1 MKICSV
7 RLKNLN
13 SLKGEVFID
22 FEAPPIA
29 DSGLY
34 AITGPT
40 GSGKTTLL
48 DAITVALYNRVPRH
62 GTNVEELMTR
72 HTGECWSEVEFET
85 GGKRYR
91 SKWSLNRARNQAEGR
106 LQADKMELSLA
117 ETQEMLGSHRKGETL
132 AEIEAITGLDYDQ
145 FLRSVMLAQGE
156 FAKFLK
162 AKPNERSELLEQ
174 MTDTFVFSRI
184 SAFVFEKTKAE
195 KTKVDQIDAQLDTF
209 QTLDPQRI
217 KEMENEIDA
226 LSEQLKELTIQE
238 ATLNTQKQW
247 WERKE
252 TLETEA
258 QQLQVGLKTIEEQR
272 EANSGQVTQLQN
284 HLRAVPHL
292 PVVNRLNQVQEQ
304 LKALIKDARDNE
316 QEIKEIKGQ
325 LEEAKKNLEQAQ
337 KQKKAATDEKDTWL
351 PIIDNVALL
360 DTNIK
365 RGESDLGKLNEEIFL
380 LDGEIGNKETAL
392 DAKQRALSNLE
403 SDVNATTTWLQAHA
417 EDKVLPTIEVAFHK
431 ALFEKG
437 QAEKQLAKVKQQIEA
452 LEKEINGLTEKLE
465 TLQQDATR
473 KDIQLVEKANQ
484 ANGLTEK
491 INAVLNGITEEEL
504 TQQIQKLPQT
514 KAILERLLEISQEAA
529 ELKKRIA
536 NGQEFI
542 SNTQTALQKNKSDLT
557 YQQAAHKEASEHLF
571 TIEQL
576 LEKEKL
582 IHQYEADRQA
592 LQDGEPCPLC
602 GAVHHPYAAHA
613 PEKNI
618 QALLDK
624 KNQQQQKVEL
634 IFGTIKNLEKDI
646 TKKDTELTTYTEGLR
661 KIETQLEEK
670 ERSFENNRLQAG
682 KEIVITDTV
691 GIDQE
696 LETVKARLA
705 HLEDVSKQHG
715 SLKEAFRVAEREM
728 ADIEKEIAI
737 THANIEASKNL
748 LTTSNGNLQKE
759 QESFTRA
766 NEQMTKAQD
775 ALATLIQGFSW
786 WQPTLEEIELRKIFE
801 YRRKDYIENDNKLK
815 DLNNK
820 NGLLNQEIEHLQQ
833 VLETEQDRRKANVSV
848 KENLGRELD
857 AFKAER
863 KELFGE
869 KNAVSE
875 KEQLLK
881 NEKDAT
887 EVERKATEEYN
898 RIKIAL
904 TGKESKQAS
913 LQKQITYVQAE
924 KDALES
930 KLAQAAILAGFENT
944 QMLIAALLEEATAN
958 QIQQMVH
965 EWNRR
970 EVELKALSLK
980 NTEALRSLLKSPE
993 PALSMIALAEKLNEV
1008 ATTKGEINRNIGMLN
1023 QQLLADAQNK
1033 KQHAAKLAEREVQQ
1047 QVYHR
1052 WEDLNKLIGSATGDK
1067 FRSFAQ
1073 GLTLHHLTQL
1083 ANRHLHRF
1091 SERYTLT
1098 KKEGDNLDLEI
1109 TDGWQAGIA
1118 RPIASLSGGETFL
1131 VSLALALGLSDL
1143 ASNKV
1148 QIQSLFIDEGFGTL
1162 DAETLDVAMDALENL
1177 RESGKSIGVI
1187 SHVEAMKERIHTQI
1201 RVKRISGGVSEVE
1214 VVG

>member
-117 ETQEMLGSHRKGETL
+117 ETGEMLGSHRKGETL
-132 AEIEAITGLDYDQ
+132 AQIEAITGLDYDQ

-184 SAFVFEKTKAE
+184 SAFVFEKTKSE
-195 KTKVDQIDAQLDTF
+195 KTKVEQMDAQLGAF
-209 QTLDPQRI
+209 QTLDPERI
-217 KEMENEIDA
+217 AEMQNVIDT
-226 LSEQLKELTIQE
+226 LSKQLQELAQQE
-238 ATLNTQKQW
+238 GILNTQLQW
-247 WERKE
+247 WKQKD
-252 TLETEA
+252 TLEAEA
-258 QQLQVGLKTIEEQR
+258 QKLQIDLKTIGDQR
-272 EANSGQVTQLQN
+272 EAKREQVGQLEN

-292 PVVNRLNQVQEQ
+292 PVVNRLNQVQEK
-304 LKALIKDARDNE
+304 LRALIKDGKDNE

-337 KQKKAATDEKDTWL
+337 LKKKAATDEKDTWL
-351 PIIDNVALL
+351 PIIDNVVLL
-360 DTNIK
+360 DANIQ
-365 RGESDLGKLNEEIFL
+365 RGESDFGKLIGEIFL

-392 DAKQRALSNLE
+392 DAKQGALSNLA
-403 SDVNATTTWLQAHA
+403 SDLNATTTWLQAHE
-417 EDKVLPTIEVAFHK
+417 EDKVLPTIEVAFNK

-437 QAEKQLAKVKQQIEA
+437 QAEKQLSKINQQIETF
-452 LEKEINGLTEKLE
+452 EKEIKALTEKLE
-465 TLQQDATR
+465 TLQQDATK

-491 INAVLNGITEEEL
+491 INALLNGITEEEL

-514 KAILERLLEISQEAA
+514 KAIWERLLEISQEAA

-557 YQQAAHKEASEHLF
+557 YQQAAHKEVSEHLF

-613 PEKNI
+613 PEENI

-624 KNQQQQKVEL
+624 KNLQQQKVDL
-634 IFGTIKNLEKDI
+634 ILVAIKDLEKDI
-646 TKKDTELTTYTEGLR
+646 AKKDTELTTYTEGVR

-670 ERSFENNRLQAG
+670 ERSFENNRLQTG

-691 GIDQE
+691 GIEQE

-705 HLEDVSKQHG
+705 HFGDVSKQHG
-715 SLKEAFRVAEREM
+715 SLKEAFRVAEREI

-737 THANIEASKNL
+737 NHTNIEATKNL
-748 LTTSNGNLQKE
+748 ITTSNGNLEKE
-759 QESFTRA
+759 QESLTSA
-766 NEQMTKAQD
+766 NEQMTEAQE

-786 WQPTLEEIELRKIFE
+786 WQPTLEETQLRKIFE
-801 YRRKDYIENDNKLK
+801 NRRNAYTENDKKFNDLTNKK
-815 DLNNK
+815 
-820 NGLLNQEIEHLQQ
+820 GLLNQEIKHLQQ
-833 VLETEQDRRKANVSV
+833 VLKAEQDRRIAKVSA
-848 KENLGRELD
+848 KENLDNELE
-857 AFKAER
+857 AIKTER
-863 KELFGE
+863 RALFGD
-869 KNAVSE
+869 KNAVGE

-887 EVERKATEEYN
+887 EVERKATEENN
-898 RIKIAL
+898 RIQIAL

-913 LQKQITYVQAE
+913 LQKQITDVQAE
-924 KDALES
+924 NDSLES
-930 KLAQAAILAGFENT
+930 KLAQAAQAAGFENT

-965 EWNRR
+965 EWNLR
-970 EVELKALSLK
+970 EVELKALLLK
-980 NTEALRSLLKSPE
+980 NMDALRALLASPE
-993 PALSMIALAEKLNEV
+993 PASSFVALGEKLNDI
-1008 ATTKGEINRNIGMLN
+1008 ATTKEENNRKIGMLN

-1067 FRSFAQ
+1067 FRTFAQ

-1201 RVKRISGGVSEVE
+1201 RVKRVSGGVSEVE